1 MRLEIEFTK
10 SALKDLKSLPRDIQ
24 ERVIGVLLRIRS
36 NPYRYSKKL
45 AGTDFYKVRVG
56 DYRIINW
63 ISDKIYVLK
72 IAHRKKI
79 YRYF

>member
-1 MRLEIEFTK
+1 LEIEFTK

>member
-1 MRLEIEFTK
+1 MEIEFTK

>member
-1 MRLEIEFTK
+1 MEIEFTK

-36 NPYRYSKKL
+36 NPYKYSKKL
-45 AGTDFYKVRVG
+45 AGTDFYRVRVR